1 LFSIILV
8 NAFMKDKQYDP
19 ARSNE
24 RSPAEGFA
32 AVNTHNPGEEENE
45 QIIPPQQIP
54 ETAKHSKDDDNNNA
68 S

>member
-1 LFSIILV
+1 MLFLILFQNSI
-8 NAFMKDKQYDP
+8 MKDKQYDP

-32 AVNTHNPGEEENE
+32 SVNTHNPGEEKKETAV
-45 QIIPPQQIP
+45 PPQQIP
-54 ETAKHSKDDDNNNA
+54 ETEKHSKEEDTEA

>member
-1 LFSIILV
+1 
-8 NAFMKDKQYDP
+8 MKDKQYDP

-32 AVNTHNPGEEENE
+32 SVNTHNPGEEEKE
-45 QIIPPQQIP
+45 QQVPPQQTP
-54 ETAKHSKDDDNNNA
+54 DTQMHSKDHDTEA